1 MDTFIYILIGILSAV
16 FTYSVGYSVIG
27 VVRGIKTMKDLENRI
42 FQLELDLGNLHR
54 ELHQRIDTEIHNC
67 NSYVDEV
74 QANLDLVE
82 KDIFSQMDSRF
93 DKTENKF
100 RDQIASSVEVLKVIE
115 DNKLLKERLDEFIRT
130 YQNQ

>member
-42 FQLELDLGNLHR
+42 FQLQLDLDTTNR
-54 ELHQRIDTEIHNC
+54 ELHQRIDTEIQNC

-74 QANLDLVE
+74 QANLDLAE